1 MNTTYVF
8 PNVCMTT
15 DDTKQVS
22 NLQADVTKAINT
34 AKANWI
40 MNGVTDADWNQL
52 QDDLAKYK
60 VDELLG
66 IFQKYLD
73 AYYAN

>member
-1 MNTTYVF
+1 
-8 PNVCMTT
+8 
-15 DDTKQVS
+15 
-22 NLQADVTKAINT
+22 
-34 AKANWI
+34 